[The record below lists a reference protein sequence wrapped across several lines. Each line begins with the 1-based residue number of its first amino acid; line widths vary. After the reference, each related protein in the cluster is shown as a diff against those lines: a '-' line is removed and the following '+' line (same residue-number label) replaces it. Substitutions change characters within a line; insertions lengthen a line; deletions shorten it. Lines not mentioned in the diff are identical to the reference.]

1 MITAKDLKLML
12 QKPLHF
18 LLKIEVLKDDGKTIL
33 DTLKGVVIGGTAS
46 IDSASS
52 IRRTFSAS
60 LIPTLHDNNNTK
72 ITEEGLVWLNK
83 ELRIYVGVMT

>member
-1 MITAKDLKLML
+1 MITAKDLKLIL

-18 LLKIEVLKDDGKTIL
+18 LLKIEVLKDDGKTVL
-33 DTLKGVVIGGTAS
+33 DTLKGTIAGGTAS

-60 LIPTLHDNNNTK
+60 LIPTLYDRNDAK
-72 ITEEGLVWLNK
+72 ITEEGL
-83 ELRIYVGVMT
+83 I